1 MIAGYDV
8 PGEVKEKLEELR
20 ELTYKINSKNFI

>member
-1 MIAGYDV
+1 MVGYEAE
-8 PGEVKEKLEELR
+8 GEVKEKLEELR